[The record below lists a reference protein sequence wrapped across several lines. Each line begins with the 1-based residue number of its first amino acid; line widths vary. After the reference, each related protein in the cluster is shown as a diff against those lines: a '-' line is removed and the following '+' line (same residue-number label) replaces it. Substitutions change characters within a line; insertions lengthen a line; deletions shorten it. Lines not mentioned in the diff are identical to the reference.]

1 MDVTG
6 FERLT
11 EGQKECLR
19 LFHARFEVKDIA
31 RRIGRSPVT
40 VHQRLAAARRHLG
53 VDRSVEAARL
63 LAEHEGGGVVGR
75 PVGNR
80 TPVPSIMPDTSG
92 EQPLV
97 EGLGGP
103 ERIEASETATFDLPV
118 GRLEGRSGMYGS
130 SIYDAAMM
138 GGAAS
143 GRARAVAETPSLHD
157 LPLPFP
163 TRSRP
168 VNDMGLGAKLI
179 YVVVLAALVALV
191 FGGTV
196 AALAGL
202 SELF

>member
-1 MDVTG
+1 MDANG

-31 RRIGRSPVT
+31 RRIDRSPVT

-63 LAEHEGGGVVGR
+63 LAEHEAG
-75 PVGNR
+75 
-80 TPVPSIMPDTSG
+80 
-92 EQPLV
+92 
-97 EGLGGP
+97 
-103 ERIEASETATFDLPV
+103 EASRRNAAEDPPIPQTTSIAEKMQSPVEVLPCSDPLEVSEAAFDAAPQQLQS
-118 GRLEGRSGMYGS
+118 GSGMYGS
-130 SIYDAAMM
+130 AIYGSSRM

-143 GRARAVAETPSLHD
+143 DGARPVSETQSLHEI
-157 LPLPFP
+157 PLPFP

-168 VNDMGLGAKLI
+168 ENDMGLGAKLI

-191 FGGTV
+191 FGGMV
-196 AALAGL
+196 AALNGL